1 MKALKQ
7 IIFSA
12 IFFAM
17 SVSVAFAAEPVSKMG
32 GLESTGNAIGYVTNA
47 DAQTTLPQTIG
58 FFVNTLVALLGMVFM
73 VLIWIGAFGI
83 IGAGGNDAE
92 VKKGRDRIKN
102 GAIGIF
108 IILAAYFITRLI
120 LFIVSS
126 TGFFNSSS

>member
-1 MKALKQ
+1 MKAFKK
-7 IIFSA
+7 IIFPV
-12 IFFAM
+12 IFFAVA
-17 SVSVAFAAEPVSKMG
+17 VSVAHAAPTSRMG
-32 GLESTGNAIGYVTNA
+32 GLESTGKNIGYVTDA
-47 DAQTTLPQTIG
+47 DAKATLPQTIG
-58 FFVNTLVALLGMVFM
+58 YFVNTLTALLGMVFM

-120 LFIVSS
+120 LFIISG
-126 TGFFNSSS
+126 TGYFNSSS